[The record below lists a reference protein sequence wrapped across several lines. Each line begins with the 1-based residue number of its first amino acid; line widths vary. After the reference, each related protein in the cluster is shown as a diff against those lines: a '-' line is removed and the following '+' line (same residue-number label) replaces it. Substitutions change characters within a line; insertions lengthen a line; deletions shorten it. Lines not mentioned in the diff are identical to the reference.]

1 MYILSLTTV
10 VEKLFRSILFIIDNA
25 IYHVIPE
32 LYNTILAIARTSPLS
47 QANIADMAGRI
58 YKLLAVF
65 MIFKVTFSLIMY
77 IVNPDDF
84 SDKSKGISKLITNI
98 VISLALLVLTPYFF
112 SYAYQLQKI
121 VLEDNSLATVVF
133 GDDHNNTKT
142 VFNEAGNQIAYTVAS
157 TFISPNLSAFDCS
170 TLYTISNGKTV
181 LNANCF
187 GFTDVTEYANDGA
200 CQTKTSNS
208 GDFATTKTL
217 CGAVRDGSISNALTK
232 DDLQNY
238 AAGVQFGSVD
248 LLFRQKLV
256 TSFVSTADNEQTSNN
271 SDNNQTSNAE
281 ESEIFA
287 FDYRIVISTAAGVVI
302 LLFLITICMDV
313 GLRSIKLAFL
323 QLIAPI
329 PILSYIDPK
338 SGKDGMFKKWYQM
351 CLKTFLSLFIRL
363 LALYFAIYIISRI
376 HNLVDIIDGS
386 YVTSKVVTT
395 FIVIGALMFAK
406 DFVKILE
413 GLGIKLDGGFILNPI
428 KKFNEQALGGKA
440 ITGAIGGAL
449 GGLVGGGPVAGKGM
463 ITGRL
468 MSFGTGAL
476 KGATTNKGF
485 KGGLSAQADV
495 NRKIRDARI
504 NGASFWRSRTAGIA
518 STFGLD
524 DAMLERRAARIEAL
538 KDVID
543 IRRKNVDSD
552 NKKLE
557 NSKKAY
563 ERLIKPKESVINAQK
578 TVHGKISEMEDL
590 ASGLIDS
597 GKAGAYSARWRTL
610 VGYAK
615 TASNLSTSQVLT
627 HDVKDAAG
635 NVVFAAGTVLNS
647 AISNEISRRS
657 GLTGNDRINP
667 ADVKTR
673 EAKFLTEDIT
683 YLDKNDVIHHAGEE
697 LTAEMMGEIENLANK
712 YKGKE
717 GKEAVVDELM
727 KTAKNTKSVS
737 GIGEDDVNQFKT
749 KQDSYA
755 TSVELANKVIE
766 DYNKGNLSEN
776 GKPPT
781 DTVAEIAV
789 GKSYKATD
797 RSGVHNQKGDL
808 EMIMNSEEDSISG
821 TRANIARL
829 EERMQANVADAKVI
843 FRGQEMSLEEAERIL
858 KDEQERLE
866 KAKSANKVNRDNAAA
881 QNFTGGN

>member
-25 IYHVIPE
+25 IYHAIPE

-133 GDDHNNTKT
+133 GEDYNNTKT
-142 VFNEAGNQIAYTVAS
+142 VFNEAGDQIAYTVAS

-170 TLYTISNGKTV
+170 TLYTVSNGKTI

-187 GFTDVTEYANDGA
+187 GFTDVTEYANDGV

-217 CGAVRDGSISNALTK
+217 CGSVRDGSISNALTK

-256 TSFVSTADNEQTSNN
+256 TSFVSTEDNDQTSNSN
-271 SDNNQTSNAE
+271 NNDNDNQTTNAE

-428 KKFNEQALGGKA
+428 KKFQEQALGGKA
-440 ITGAIGGAL
+440 ITGALGGAV
-449 GGLVGGGPVAGKGM
+449 GGLVGGGPNKGKGM
-463 ITGRL
+463 ISGRIA
-468 MSFGTGAL
+468 SFGTGAL
-476 KGATTNKGF
+476 RGAFGNKGF
-485 KGGLSAQADV
+485 SGGLSAQADA
-495 NRKIRDARI
+495 NRKMRDARI
-504 NGASFWRSRTAGIA
+504 HGASLWKSQIATAA

-524 DAMLERRAARIEAL
+524 DASLEARATRLFKERQEYDERGRRFNQWKR
-538 KDVID
+538 DVID
-543 IRRKNVDSD
+543 NQVNAKEVEKKNIQDAIAPTAARAKRMKENAEAAGSL
-552 NKKLE
+552 LE
-557 NSKKAY
+557 FSK
-563 ERLIKPKESVINAQK
+563 
-578 TVHGKISEMEDL
+578 SEVG
-590 ASGLIDS
+590 A
-597 GKAGAYSARWRTL
+597 GKAGNVSTKSKTL
-610 VGYAK
+610 NNMYEFLKEHQGQKLATDYWYY
-615 TASNLSTSQVLT
+615 
-627 HDVKDAAG
+627 VKDG
-635 NVVFAAGTVLNS
+635 SKVKKQKLAAGTEVTANI
-647 AISNEISRRS
+647 AAQAEAAA
-657 GLTGNDRINP
+657 GL
-667 ADVKTR
+667 
-673 EAKFLTEDIT
+673 
-683 YLDKNDVIHHAGEE
+683 Y
-697 LTAEMMGEIENLANK
+697 ANK
-712 YKGKE
+712 AGMLEHLQVRTMGMKGK
-717 GKEAVVDELM
+717 KA
-727 KTAKNTKSVS
+727 KTFIDADTGVEEFARDTAGN
-737 GIGEDDVNQFKT
+737 ILFEDMN
-749 KQDSYA
+749 A
-755 TSVELANKVIE
+755 
-766 DYNKGNLSEN
+766 
-776 GKPPT
+776 
-781 DTVAEIAV
+781 AEIAQYNSDHYDFAV
-789 GKSYKATD
+789 KYGSYKSKIEENEKID
-797 RSGVHNQKGDL
+797 RNDKNISAEIKALQKAELDAAAIKKQSDDFENESGRIETELSGPNARIAKIDEEISNIRDTAEYVDEKGKKHKASDY
-808 EMIMNSEEDSISG
+808 
-821 TRANIARL
+821 
-829 EERMQANVADAKVI
+829 EREYKYE
-843 FRGQEMSLEEAERIL
+843 GEIL
-858 KDEQERLE
+858 KDSEDALER
-866 KAKSANKVNRDNAAA
+866 AKTGSKYNYDYAAA
-881 QNFTGGN
+881 RRFKGGS